1 MESPGEYKLNHSAA
15 QKLNLHSVNVH
26 TVKKLN
32 IQPSITCIIIALGAA
47 KLLPVKFGGLR
58 ENLIFSV

>member
-1 MESPGEYKLNHSAA
+1 MESPGEYKTNHSAV

-32 IQPSITCIIIALGAA
+32 IQPPITCIFITLGAA
-47 KLLPVKFGGLR
+47 ILLPVKFGGLK
-58 ENLIFSV
+58 EN